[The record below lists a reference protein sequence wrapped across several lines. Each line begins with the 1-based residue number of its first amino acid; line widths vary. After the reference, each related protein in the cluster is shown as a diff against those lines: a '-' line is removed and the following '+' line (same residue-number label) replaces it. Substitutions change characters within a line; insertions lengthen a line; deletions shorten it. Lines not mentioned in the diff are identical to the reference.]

1 MKILDSAQTAALL
14 AAAEHSFAYVPIVLA
29 VATGVRRGEVL
40 GLRWADV
47 DLERATASIASIAQ
61 TLEETDRGGLAFKP
75 PKTERS
81 RRLIALPAIAIDV
94 LRRHRARQAEER
106 LRAGRDW
113 IDNGLV
119 CCDALGRPLS
129 PRRVT
134 KAFRQLRRSL
144 GLDGARFHDLRH
156 GYASMLLALGTHP
169 KVVQEAL
176 GHSSVSIT
184 LDIYSHLMP
193 GMQRDAANGIDTMLR
208 THLEQALPKSG

>member
-1 MKILDSAQTAALL
+1 
-14 AAAEHSFAYVPIVLA
+14 VLA
-29 VATGVRRGEVL
+29 VAIGARRGEVL

-47 DLERATASIASIAQ
+47 DLDRATASIAQ

-81 RRLIALPAIAIDV
+81 RRLIALPEITVDV
-94 LRRHRARQAEER
+94 LRRHRVRQAEER
-106 LRAGRDW
+106 LRAGRER

-129 PRRVT
+129 PRRVP

-144 GLDGARFHDLRH
+144 GLDGVRFHGLCH
-156 GYASMLLALGTHP
+156 GHASMLLALGTHP
-169 KVVQEAL
+169 KVVQEAPS
-176 GHSSVSIT
+176 HSSVSIT

-193 GMQRDAANGIDTMLR
+193 GMQRDAANGIDTVLR
-208 THLEQALPKSG
+208 THLEHALPQSE